1 MPCMHEGGKVSQSVK
16 SGTLKRFLRESKRKI
31 GKVASHNF
39 WTRYALLAPYLA
51 LRAGIASVTGK
62 TGAGSTHATNS
73 IADAL
78 KYISGV
84 FDDYKHIAGV
94 TRFPGKIAEIG
105 PGDSCG
111 VALRFLASGSEHI
124 DLLDRFFSPRDVAQQ
139 REINQQICS
148 EHSELQSRLMDDTYS
163 EASFRGLQRNYGED
177 AAAEAFFRANNG
189 YSTIVSRAVL
199 EHLYDP
205 LTALKLSADALVP
218 AGFMIH
224 FVDCRDHGLFST
236 QWHELKFLELPQVL
250 YSPLKWRGGP
260 NRIRLSSYV
269 EVLKRSP
276 VEFSIYVRHL
286 AGVPQD
292 IPEKTTFEQIDKSLL
307 DKSRAYVASVR
318 RKLARPYAGTDERD
332 LMVQGFCIY
341 ARRTS

>member
-1 MPCMHEGGKVSQSVK
+1 MDGQRTNQDHPSHTV
-16 SGTLKRFLRESKRKI
+16 KRFLLDAKRTI
-31 GKVASHNF
+31 GKIASHNF

-51 LRAGIASVTGK
+51 LRAGIASLSGQ

-73 IADAL
+73 VADAL

-84 FDDYKHIAGV
+84 FDDYKLIAGV
-94 TRFPGKIAEIG
+94 TRFPGKVAEIG

-111 VALRFLASGSEHI
+111 VALRFLASGAENL

-139 REINQQICS
+139 REINQRICS
-148 EHSELQSRLMDDTYS
+148 EHPELQSRLIDDTYS
-163 EASFRGLQRNYGED
+163 EASFRGLQRHYGED
-177 AAAEAFFRANNG
+177 AAAEAFFRANKG

-205 LTALKLSADALVP
+205 LTALRLSADALVT

-236 QWHELKFLELPQVL
+236 EWHELKFLELPEVL

-269 EVLKRSP
+269 EVLKRAP

-286 AGVPQD
+286 AGVPQE

-318 RKLARPYAGTDERD
+318 RKLARPFARMDERD
-332 LMVQGFCIY
+332 LIVQGFCIY
-341 ARRTS
+341 ARRVS